1 MGVETDQRAGGPL
14 VLHTDGA
21 LDDRVVAKTAWV
33 LLRFAPE
40 RVRAVVDPVHAG
52 RALAGVCPGLDVDV
66 PVVADLATVADPE
79 TTLVVATARNG
90 GAMSPGQREAVRQA
104 SAAGMSVLNS
114 THDVVDRPGVVNMR
128 VFSPADRRLGVAR
141 PRGTTT
147 RILTVGTTG
156 SVGKMTVTVLLTRA
170 LQAAGHRADWLPTG
184 QTGVILRGLGHVLD
198 SVPLDFAPGVV
209 EHDLEVVE
217 RDADIVVVEGQ
228 GALLHPMWGAAS
240 FIFTKVAR
248 PNWLVVCA
256 RMGHTHHTS
265 FDVPIPDVLEV
276 VAAHR
281 ALAGV
286 LGQTYDILGVAL
298 DSADA
303 DEAAYTAERDRIEGA
318 LGVPCIDPVRD
329 GVEPLVTRLEK
340 ALVDE
345 ALD

>member
-1 MGVETDQRAGGPL
+1 MGDL

-40 RVRAVVDPVHAG
+40 RIHAVVDPVHAG
-52 RALAGVCPGLDVDV
+52 RALGEVCPGLDADV
-66 PVVADLATVADPE
+66 PVVADLDAVAGVGR
-79 TTLVVATARNG
+79 TLVVGTARNG
-90 GAMSPGQREAVRQA
+90 GALAPSQRDIVLRA
-104 SAAGMSVLNS
+104 SAAGMRVLNS
-114 THDVVDRPGVVNMR
+114 AHDAVDAPGVVNMR
-128 VFSPADRRLGVAR
+128 VFPPSDRRLGEAR

-209 EHDLEVVE
+209 EADLALVE
-217 RDADIVVVEGQ
+217 RDADVVVVEGQ

-240 FIFTKVAR
+240 FIFTKVTR
-248 PNWLVVCA
+248 PDWLVVCG
-256 RMGHTHHTS
+256 RMGQTHHPG
-265 FDVPIPDVLEV
+265 FDVAVPDVVEV

-281 ALAGV
+281 TLAEV
-286 LGQTYDILGVAL
+286 LGQKYDVLGVAL
-298 DSADA
+298 DSADV
-303 DEAAYTAERDRIEGA
+303 DRAAYEAERDRIESA
-318 LGVPCIDPVRD
+318 LGIPCVDPVRD
-329 GVEPLVTRLEK
+329 GVGPFVERL
-340 ALVDE
+340 
-345 ALD
+345 